1 MKRILDI
8 ENFRLSFYGPH
19 GRVPA
24 VRGVN
29 LYVNAGE
36 TVALVGESGCG
47 KTALCRAIL
56 GLHSSHA
63 KVEGGSINL
72 SGLKVTEMN
81 DKQLEAVRGKEAA
94 MVFQDPMTSLNPTFS
109 IGSQIRDAIL
119 LHENISKTEAKAKAV
134 RLLEMVEIP
143 QAELR
148 YKQYPHHF
156 SGGMRQRAAIAIAL
170 ACNPTL
176 IIADEPTTA
185 LDIRTQNEIMG
196 LLKKLCREQGKAMLF
211 ITHDLGLAENMA
223 DRTAVMKDGLIIEQ
237 GITGEIFRNPKE
249 EYTKKLLGYVAY
261 GKGTSH
267 YHGNYKGQAVDE
279 NAGTNTDADAV
290 PVPASA
296 ILIEN
301 LRKSFSL
308 GKKTF
313 RPVLKD
319 FNLTIMSGE
328 IVGLVG
334 PSGSGKSTLARCI
347 MGIYEPEG
355 GRVTV
360 ADGMK
365 IQMIF
370 QDSAASFNP
379 RMRIWEI
386 IAEPADIEARR
397 QGHRIKKAELRCLAE
412 TAAEA
417 CGLEKELMER
427 YPYDVSG
434 GQRQRAAIARA
445 LITNPDIII
454 ADEPISSLDVPVQSQ
469 IVHLLKKLHDERNL
483 TMLIISH
490 DVPMVEHIS
499 DRIVHI

>member
-1 MKRILDI
+1 MNRILEI

-24 VRGVN
+24 VRGVS

-63 KVEGGSINL
+63 KVESGSINL
-72 SGLKVTEMN
+72 SGLKVTGMN
-81 DKQLEAVRGKEAA
+81 DKELESVRGREAA

-119 LHENISKTEAKAKAV
+119 LHENIGKAEAKAKAV

-156 SGGMRQRAAIAIAL
+156 SGGMRQRIAIAITL

-185 LDIRTQNEIMG
+185 LDIKTQNEIMG
-196 LLKKLCREQGKAMLF
+196 LLKRLCREQGKAMLF

-237 GITGEIFRNPKE
+237 GITEEIFRNPKE

-279 NAGTNTDADAV
+279 NASTNTDADAV
-290 PVPASA
+290 PVSA

-301 LRKSFSL
+301 LRKSFPL

-313 RPVLKD
+313 RTVLKD

-328 IVGLVG
+328 IVGLIG

-355 GRVTV
+355 GSVTV
-360 ADGMK
+360 AEGMK

-370 QDSAASFNP
+370 QDSASSFNP
-379 RMRIWEI
+379 RMCIWEI

-397 QGHRIKKAELRCLAE
+397 QGHRIKKAELRCMAE
-412 TAAEA
+412 AAAEA
-417 CGLEKELMER
+417 CGLEKELLER

-499 DRIVHI
+499 DRIVYV